1 MIPFTKL
8 HGIGNDFVLV
18 DLLARP
24 DLPFLA
30 AEHAVAWCDRR
41 FGIGADGLVV
51 VDRGEKAPFRMRMWN
66 PDGTESGM
74 CGNGTRCV
82 GHYLFERLVESESFP
97 LELTDRVVQ
106 VSRSPHGVS
115 VEMGRFSSFEA
126 VSVAGFEG
134 FSANIGNPHWVTFTD
149 HVAAVDLAQLG
160 PKIEKDIAFPDR
172 TNVHFTQVISPD
184 SVRQRTWERGAGI
197 TLACGSGAC
206 AGAYVAWKTG
216 RGDHVIHVELPG
228 GTLRIEITP
237 DERAIMSGPAEFAF
251 EGVMA

>member
-24 DLPFLA
+24 ELSFLP

-41 FGIGADGLVV
+41 FGIGADGLIVV
-51 VDRGEKAPFRMRMWN
+51 ERGENAPFRMRMWN

-97 LELTDRVVQ
+97 LELSDRVVS
-106 VSRSPHGVS
+106 VSRGAHGVS
-115 VEMGRFSSFEA
+115 VDMGRFSGLES

-134 FSANIGNPHWVTFTD
+134 FFTEIGNPHWVSLTD
-149 HVAAVDLAQLG
+149 DVLEVDLPGIG
-160 PKIEKDIAFPDR
+160 PKIENDVAFPNR
-172 TNVHFTQVISPD
+172 TNVHFTQVLSPD

-206 AGAYVAWKTG
+206 AGAFVAHKTG
-216 RGDHVIHVELPG
+216 RCGSVVHVELPG
-228 GTLRIEITP
+228 GVLRIEITA
-237 DERAIMSGPAEFAF
+237 DDRAIMSGRAELAF